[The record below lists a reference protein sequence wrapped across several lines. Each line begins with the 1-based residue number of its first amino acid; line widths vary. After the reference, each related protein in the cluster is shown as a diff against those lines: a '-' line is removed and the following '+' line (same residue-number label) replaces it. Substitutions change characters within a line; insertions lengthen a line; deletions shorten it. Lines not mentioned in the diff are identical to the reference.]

1 VPLFI
6 VKHKPKNFTTLNHWF
21 LGEIIFME
29 TDLFSR
35 SKIEEESRTDVC
47 LQESTDLP
55 SEKRVRQAEH
65 DDGESARIKRT
76 KLLSAETELALDSSS
91 ITETDSTLSLANQ
104 FDKGIEGEMTTASDT
119 IDATDPRGERS
130 DSEVKAPG
138 LQAIYHQDFE
148 EDYNEESDEDWNEE
162 DSYSGDNGSDD
173 DSHDGFFLGVNQNY
187 NELEGNSGD
196 EDEKQGEKFLHE
208 YVAIFTMHSNLS
220 AATRCRNMA

>member
-1 VPLFI
+1 
-6 VKHKPKNFTTLNHWF
+6 
-21 LGEIIFME
+21 ME

-187 NELEGNSGD
+187 NELEGNSED
-196 EDEKQGEKFLHE
+196 ENEKQGEKFLHE